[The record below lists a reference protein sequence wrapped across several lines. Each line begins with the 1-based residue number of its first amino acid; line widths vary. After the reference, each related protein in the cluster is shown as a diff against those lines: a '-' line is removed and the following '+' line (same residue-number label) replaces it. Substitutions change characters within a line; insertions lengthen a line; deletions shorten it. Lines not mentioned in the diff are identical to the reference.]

1 MVNIPIIAFIRLG
14 RPHFLLGGFLL
25 YGLGA
30 AVAVSG
36 GRIFHFG
43 IYALGQAAITTL
55 QLMTHY
61 ANDYF
66 DVAADRA
73 NTTPTRW
80 SGGSRVLPSGNLSPR
95 IALKAAG
102 ILAAIGLFLVG
113 VIGSRGG
120 DGGPVA
126 AAILVVAGALAW
138 AYSAPPLALH
148 SRGLGELTTAVVVT
162 ALTPLVGF
170 TLQVGDLANGNPVGA
185 LVGVVQTILP
195 LMLAILPLVGLQ
207 FVMLLTIEFPD
218 AAGDAAVGKRTLV
231 VRLGAPLTAALCRAV
246 LVAIYGSIPLLVM
259 AGLPSSVGLGVAAL
273 SPIAAWQFWRL
284 GAGAWGDAGQWESLA
299 FRAVGLLVA
308 TAAAELA
315 AFVFLV
321 AGH

>member
-1 MVNIPIIAFIRLG
+1 MNSPVIAFIRLG

-30 AVAVSG
+30 AVAVRG
-36 GRIFHFG
+36 GAIFSFG

-66 DVAADRA
+66 DLAADRA
-73 NTTPTRW
+73 NTTPTQW
-80 SGGSRVLPSGNLSPR
+80 SGGSRVLPSGSLSPR

-102 ILAAIGLFLVG
+102 ILAAVGLLLVG
-113 VIGSRGG
+113 AIGTRGG
-120 DGGPVA
+120 TGGPVA
-126 AAILVVAGALAW
+126 AAMLVLAGALAW

-162 ALTPLVGF
+162 GLTPLVGF
-170 TLQVGDLANGNPVGA
+170 TLQAGSLSDGNPLDA
-185 LVGVVQTILP
+185 FPGVPARILP
-195 LMLAILPLVGLQ
+195 LLLAILPLAGLQ
-207 FVMLLTIEFPD
+207 FAMLLTIEFPD

-231 VRLGAPLTAALCRAV
+231 VRLGAPLAAALCRAV
-246 LVAIYGSIPLLVM
+246 LVAVYGSIPFLVM

-308 TAAAELA
+308 TTAAELA
-315 AFVFLV
+315 VFVFLV
-321 AGH
+321 FG